1 MDGRPQEV
9 RVRQFDEKGNLR
21 SDWPASEKVW
31 KEAADKLAGFV
42 QRHLKEHK
50 DCDLW
55 EAYQVA
61 FRLNPEWARA
71 YARQRPKGGL

>member
-42 QRHLKEHK
+42 ERHLKDCEHRYAL
-50 DCDLW
+50 DAC
-55 EAYQVA
+55 
-61 FRLNPEWARA
+61 FRMNPDWARV